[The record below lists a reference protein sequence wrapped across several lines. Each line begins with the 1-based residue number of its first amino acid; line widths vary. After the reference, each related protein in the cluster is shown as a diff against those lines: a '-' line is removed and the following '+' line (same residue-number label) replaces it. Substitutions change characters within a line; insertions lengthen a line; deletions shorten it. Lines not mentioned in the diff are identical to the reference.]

1 MNFHPPIKRWGCL
14 FLFVLGFGTVSK
26 ADDPL
31 PKPLPVSKYAKMAAH
46 SPFAPPTAPIVQ
58 QAAPPPPPAPGWA
71 DSLTATMVMQDG
83 NKFLV
88 TVVDSSN
95 SQHLYL
101 TTEPDKT
108 NDMAVS
114 TVKWGTNRDDPP
126 TITLRKGKEFAQV
139 RYDSGAASTGGGNS
153 IPGGGVPVIPGAPR
167 FPTPGNPPGIPGAQ
181 PFRPPPLANN
191 LPGNPGASA
200 IRRPLIR
207 AQPGAAA
214 APALSR
220 PGVNAPNSGVRPNPA
235 GTADDDD
242 DD

>member
-1 MNFHPPIKRWGCL
+1 MNFHLPIKRWGGL
-14 FLFVLGFGTVSK
+14 VVLVLGFGVVSK

-46 SPFAPPTAPIVQ
+46 SPFAPPTAPVVQ
-58 QAAPPPPPAPGWA
+58 QAAPAPPPAPGWA

-83 NKFLV
+83 KRFLV

-101 TTEPDKT
+101 STEPDNAT
-108 NDMAVS
+108 DMAVS
-114 TVKWGTNRDDPP
+114 TVKWGANRDDPP
-126 TITLRKGKEFAQV
+126 TITLRRGKEFAQV
-139 RYDSGAASTGGGNS
+139 RYDSGASS
-153 IPGGGVPVIPGAPR
+153 PGGGSNVPGIPGAPR
-167 FPTPGNPPGIPGAQ
+167 PPTLGNPAGIPGAQ
-181 PFRPPPLANN
+181 PFRPPPLANIVPVN
-191 LPGNPGASA
+191 QGQTAA

-207 AQPGAAA
+207 AQPGSA

-235 GTADDDD
+235 ATADDDD